1 MSKNSQELKAP
12 GPPQQHFGYIMY
24 KKAQC
29 PNPYVPSLGAGSE
42 TKKKEKGRAADWRRA
57 GLQFGR
63 GGVFD

>member
-12 GPPQQHFGYIMY
+12 GPPQQHFGYVMY
-24 KKAQC
+24 KKPQC
-29 PNPYVPSLGAGSE
+29 PNPYVPGSGAGSE
-42 TKKKEKGRAADWRRA
+42 AEKKGKGAADWRRA